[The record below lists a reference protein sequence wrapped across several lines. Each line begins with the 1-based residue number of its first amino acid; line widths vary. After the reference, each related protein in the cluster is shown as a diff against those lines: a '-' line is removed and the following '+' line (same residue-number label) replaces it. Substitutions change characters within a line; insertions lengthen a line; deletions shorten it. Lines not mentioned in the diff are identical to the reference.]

1 MPSSQAT
8 SFILKH
14 IGHTCGK
21 GTISAK
27 ILVPLYKY
35 DTRKLIARP
44 GLVSVRKPFLTVRSN
59 SIHISQRT
67 NHPME
72 YFEGVDPEIVSW
84 VIIPALIFLARI
96 MDVTLGTLRIVFIS
110 KGDKTIAPLLG
121 FVEVLIWL
129 VAITQVMQNLSN
141 FASYLAWAGGFAAGN
156 FLGLRIE
163 QTLAL
168 GQVVVR
174 VITVDSGEDL
184 ISRLTNRGY
193 RLTALDARGSRG
205 KVNLLFMIVKRKKLK
220 EVINIIR
227 DYNPNAFYSIED
239 VRSVSDTGVPSEE
252 GERKR
257 TFTKFL
263 PLRKGK

>member
-1 MPSSQAT
+1 MDY
-8 SFILKH
+8 LK
-14 IGHTCGK
+14 GF
-21 GTISAK
+21 
-27 ILVPLYKY
+27 
-35 DTRKLIARP
+35 DP
-44 GLVSVRKPFLTVRSN
+44 G
-59 SIHISQRT
+59 
-67 NHPME
+67 
-72 YFEGVDPEIVSW
+72 IVNW

-141 FASYLAWAGGFAAGN
+141 VASYFAWAAGFAAGN

-174 VITVDSGEDL
+174 VITVDSGDEL

-193 RLTALDARGSRG
+193 RLTALDAKGSRG

-220 EVINIIR
+220 EVVDIIR

-239 VRSVSDTGVPSEE
+239 VRSVSDTDVPSEE